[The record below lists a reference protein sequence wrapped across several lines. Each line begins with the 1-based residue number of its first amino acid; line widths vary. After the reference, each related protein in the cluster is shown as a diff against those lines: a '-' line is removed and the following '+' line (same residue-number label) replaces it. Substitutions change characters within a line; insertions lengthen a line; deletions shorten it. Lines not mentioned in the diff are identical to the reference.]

1 TARNSGTRLTSM
13 ERWAPIWE
21 TRPRETS
28 VGPPRRRLRRSGLV
42 AHLPTHL
49 SEEPPLGRRET
60 LDAPRR
66 DLVEHTIDLGL
77 GGVAV
82 RRAPGLDARIA
93 AARRATRRRVDQDA
107 GLGGAPEMPLRPRHP
122 QVRGLE
128 IQEPRRES
136 AQVREMGDL
145 VARGDEG
152 EHQRDPDRER

>member
-1 TARNSGTRLTSM
+1 M

-42 AHLPTHL
+42 AHLPAHL
-49 SEEPPLGRRET
+49 GEEPPLGRRET

-82 RRAPGLDARIA
+82 RRAPRLDARIA

-107 GLGGAPEMPLRPRHP
+107 GLGGAPRSEEHTSELQSLTNLVCRLL
-122 QVRGLE
+122 LE
-128 IQEPRRES
+128 KKKKKKKT
-136 AQVREMGDL
+136 
-145 VARGDEG
+145 
-152 EHQRDPDRER
+152 